1 MEEVRAQAEHMV
13 QRTEIVRQ
21 ANAVAQ
27 RILDDADEEARR
39 SATRRRTSATPSWR
53 AWRSCSTGS
62 PGRCTPAGPKSA
74 APLVERPARATRPRT
89 RRTVSSTRTSRDG
102 RRPLRGQCRPAAAL
116 GSRPWRR
123 ADARRAQGRGGAG
136 RPLCVGHRPGR
147 SVVPPGGAAEVDLV
161 LRAFDG
167 GIEAAGTVRAPWV
180 GTCRRCA
187 APVTGELAVE
197 VRERFVDA
205 PRSGPESTRS
215 STRSPTI
222 SSTSARWCGTRSCS
236 TPMAP
241 LCRDDCAGLC
251 ALCGA
256 DRNEGECGCVA
267 PRDPRWANLDV
278 LR

>member
-1 MEEVRAQAEHMV
+1 MTGADPFVV
-13 QRTEIVRQ
+13 
-21 ANAVAQ
+21 NVA
-27 RILDDADEEARR
+27 RLRR
-39 SATRRRTSATPSWR
+39 SARSPRGGEPMHVERR
-53 AWRSCSTGS
+53 GEVVL
-62 PGRCTPAGPKSA
+62 AGPLSA
-74 APLVERPARATRPRT
+74 
-89 RRTVSSTRTSRDG
+89 SGID
-102 RRPLRGQCRPAAAL
+102 
-116 GSRPWRR
+116 
-123 ADARRAQGRGGAG
+123 
-136 RPLCVGHRPGR
+136 PGR

-197 VRERFVDA
+197 VRERFVDQRPGA
-205 PRSGPESTRS
+205 GPEVDDELYPIADDFVDLGPLVRDA
-215 STRSPTI
+215 I
-222 SSTSARWCGTRSCS
+222 VLEL
-236 TPMAP
+236 PMAP

-251 ALCGA
+251 AVCGA